1 MDDVRT
7 LISALLSGDDLRAE
21 AAAIQ
26 FAACGSA
33 ALPALQGQF
42 ASADPD
48 SRWWAVRALAEIDDP
63 RIPPILLV
71 ALHDPDQAVC
81 QCAALA
87 LRQQPSP
94 QAIPALVN
102 CLSSTDRLLARLASD
117 ALVAIG
123 PDSIPALLDTMQ
135 NGPSQ
140 ARPEAVRALALLADP
155 HAIPQLFQSLDD
167 DSALVSH
174 WADEGLTRMGVGMVF
189 YKPGG

>member
-1 MDDVRT
+1 MDDLRT
-7 LISALLSGDDLRAE
+7 LVSALLSGDDQKAE

-26 FAACGSA
+26 FASCGSA
-33 ALPALQGQF
+33 AFPALQAQF
-42 ASADPD
+42 TYADPD
-48 SRWWAVRALAEIDDP
+48 SRWWVVRALAEIDDP
-63 RIPPILLV
+63 RIPPLLLS

-102 CLSSTDRLLARLASD
+102 CLPSTDRLLARLASD

-123 PDSIPALLDTMQ
+123 PDSVPALLDTMQ

-140 ARPEAVRALALLADP
+140 ARPEAVRALALIADP

-189 YKPGG
+189 FKPGG